1 MLKSK
6 SKTIVLAITVTMM
19 AVGLVIFPQESF
31 DASKGGLNMWWK
43 IVFPS
48 LLPFLIFSELL
59 ISFGVVKFIG
69 VILEPFM
76 RPLFRVPGVGGF
88 VWAMGLASGF
98 PAGAKFTVR
107 LRQEKQVSQIEA
119 ERLVCFTNSSNPLFL
134 FVAVAV
140 GFFHNPHLGIILA
153 LAHYLGNLCVGILM
167 RFYRRKE
174 EKGKLQPKSTAKLP
188 SIRQAFSQMHRT
200 RLKETRPFGTL
211 LGDAVLSSIQTLLM
225 IGGFIILFSVVN
237 RLLFHM
243 NITSL
248 LATGIG
254 GILHLMKFPDSLS
267 LPFISGMFEMTLGSK
282 LTSKIE
288 NATLLQQTIMT
299 SFILAF
305 NGFSIQAQVA
315 SIIATTDIRFMPF
328 FLARIAHGFF
338 AAIFTVILWE
348 PFYRGTDYNGNVIN
362 DFPVNGFTGERA
374 HSLYQYMLD
383 FGPLLTLAFLMIYI
397 ILFAKRLISDFHK

>member
-6 SKTIVLAITVTMM
+6 SKTVLLATSVTMM
-19 AVGLVIFPQESF
+19 AVGLIIFPQESF
-31 DASKGGLNMWWK
+31 EASKGGLNIWWT

-59 ISFGVVKFIG
+59 ISFGVVRFIG
-69 VILEPFM
+69 VMLEPFM

-107 LRQEKQVSQIEA
+107 LRQEEQLTRIEA

-153 LAHYLGNLCVGILM
+153 LSHYLGNICVGIIM
-167 RFYRRKE
+167 RFYRWKE
-174 EKGKLQPKSTAKLP
+174 EKSHAKVLTKLP

-200 RLKETRPFGTL
+200 RIKETRPFGSL

-237 RLLFHM
+237 KLLFHM
-243 NITSL
+243 NITGL
-248 LATGIG
+248 LASGVG
-254 GILHLMKFPDSLS
+254 GILHIFNFPDSLS

-282 LTSKIE
+282 LTSTVE
-288 NATLLQQTIMT
+288 EATLFQQTVMT

-315 SIIATTDIRFMPF
+315 SIIAATDIRFTPF
-328 FLARIAHGFF
+328 FLARIAHGLL
-338 AAIFTVILWE
+338 ASIITILLWE
-348 PFYRGTDYNGNVIN
+348 PFYKGKMYSGNPIN
-362 DFPVNGFTGERA
+362 AFPVSGSGEHA
-374 HSLYQYMLD
+374 NSLYQSMLD
-383 FGPLLTLAFLMIYI
+383 IGPILTLVFLILYI
-397 ILFAKRLISDFHK
+397 IIFTKRLFKGLS

>member
-6 SKTIVLAITVTMM
+6 SKTVLLATSVTMM
-19 AVGLVIFPQESF
+19 AVGLIIFPQESF
-31 DASKGGLNMWWK
+31 EASKGGLNIWWT

-59 ISFGVVKFIG
+59 ISFGVVRFIG
-69 VILEPFM
+69 VMLEPFM

-107 LRQEKQVSQIEA
+107 LRQEEQLTRIEA

-153 LAHYLGNLCVGILM
+153 LSHYLGNICVGIIM
-167 RFYRRKE
+167 RFYRWKE
-174 EKGKLQPKSTAKLP
+174 EKSHAKVMTKLP
-188 SIRQAFSQMHRT
+188 SIRQAFGQMHRT
-200 RLKETRPFGTL
+200 RIKETRPFGSL

-237 RLLFHM
+237 KLLFHM
-243 NITSL
+243 NITGL
-248 LATGIG
+248 LASGVG
-254 GILHLMKFPDSLS
+254 GILHIFSFPDSLS

-282 LTSKIE
+282 LTSTVE
-288 NATLLQQTIMT
+288 EATLFQQTVMT

-315 SIIATTDIRFMPF
+315 SIIAATDIRFTPF
-328 FLARIAHGFF
+328 FLARIAHGLL
-338 AAIFTVILWE
+338 ASIITILLWE
-348 PFYRGTDYNGNVIN
+348 PFYKGKMYSGSPIN
-362 DFPVNGFTGERA
+362 AFPVSGSGEHA
-374 HSLYQYMLD
+374 NSLYQSMLD
-383 FGPLLTLAFLMIYI
+383 IGPILTLVFLILYI
-397 ILFAKRLISDFHK
+397 IIFTKRLFKGLS

>member
-6 SKTIVLAITVTMM
+6 SKTVLLATSVTMM
-19 AVGLVIFPQESF
+19 AVGLIIFPQESF
-31 DASKGGLNMWWK
+31 EASKGGLNIWWT

-59 ISFGVVKFIG
+59 ISFGVVRFIG
-69 VILEPFM
+69 VMLEPFM

-98 PAGAKFTVR
+98 PAGAKYTVR
-107 LRQEKQVSQIEA
+107 LRQEEQLTRIEA

-153 LAHYLGNLCVGILM
+153 LSHYLGNICVGIIM
-167 RFYRRKE
+167 RFYRWKE
-174 EKGKLQPKSTAKLP
+174 EKSHAKVLTKLP

-200 RLKETRPFGTL
+200 RIKETRPFGSL

-237 RLLFHM
+237 KLLFHM
-243 NITSL
+243 NITGL
-248 LATGIG
+248 LASGVG
-254 GILHLMKFPDSLS
+254 GILHIFNFPDSLS

-282 LTSKIE
+282 LTSTVE
-288 NATLLQQTIMT
+288 EATLFQQTVMT

-315 SIIATTDIRFMPF
+315 SIIAATDIRFTPF
-328 FLARIAHGFF
+328 FLARIAHGLL
-338 AAIFTVILWE
+338 ASIITVLLWE
-348 PFYRGTDYNGNVIN
+348 PFYKGKMYSGSPIN
-362 DFPVNGFTGERA
+362 AFPVSGSGEHA
-374 HSLYQYMLD
+374 NSLYQSMLD
-383 FGPLLTLAFLMIYI
+383 IGPILTLAFLILYI
-397 ILFAKRLISDFHK
+397 IIFTKRLFKGLS

>member
-6 SKTIVLAITVTMM
+6 SKTVLLATSVTMM
-19 AVGLVIFPQESF
+19 AVGLIIFPQESF
-31 DASKGGLNMWWK
+31 EASKGGLNIWWT

-59 ISFGVVKFIG
+59 ISFGVVRFIG

-107 LRQEKQVSQIEA
+107 LRQEEQLTRIEA

-153 LAHYLGNLCVGILM
+153 LSHYLGNFCVGIIM
-167 RFYRRKE
+167 RFYRWKE
-174 EKGKLQPKSTAKLP
+174 EKYHSKVLNKLP

-200 RLKETRPFGTL
+200 RIKETRPFGSL

-237 RLLFHM
+237 KLLFHM
-243 NITSL
+243 NITGL
-248 LATGIG
+248 LASGVG
-254 GILHLMKFPDSLS
+254 GILHIFNFPDSLS

-282 LTSKIE
+282 LTSTVE
-288 NATLLQQTIMT
+288 EATLFQQTVMT

-315 SIIATTDIRFMPF
+315 SIIAATDIRFTPF
-328 FLARIAHGFF
+328 FLARIAHGLL
-338 AAIFTVILWE
+338 ASIITVLLWE
-348 PFYRGTDYNGNVIN
+348 PFYKGKMYSGSPIN
-362 DFPVNGFTGERA
+362 AFPVSGSGEHA
-374 HSLYQYMLD
+374 NSLYQSMLD
-383 FGPLLTLAFLMIYI
+383 IGPILTLVFLILYI
-397 ILFAKRLISDFHK
+397 IIFTKRLFKGLS

>member
-6 SKTIVLAITVTMM
+6 SKTVLLATSVTMM
-19 AVGLVIFPQESF
+19 AVGLIIFPQESF
-31 DASKGGLNMWWK
+31 EASKGGLNIWWT

-59 ISFGVVKFIG
+59 ISFGVVRFIG
-69 VILEPFM
+69 VMLEPFM

-98 PAGAKFTVR
+98 PAGARFTVR
-107 LRQEKQVSQIEA
+107 LRQEEQLTRIEA

-153 LAHYLGNLCVGILM
+153 LSHYLGNICVGIIM
-167 RFYRRKE
+167 RFYRWKE
-174 EKGKLQPKSTAKLP
+174 EKSHAKVMTKLP

-200 RLKETRPFGTL
+200 RIKETRPFGSL

-237 RLLFHM
+237 KLLFHM
-243 NITSL
+243 NITGL
-248 LATGIG
+248 LASGVG
-254 GILHLMKFPDSLS
+254 GILHIFNFPDSLS

-282 LTSKIE
+282 LTSTVE
-288 NATLLQQTIMT
+288 EATLFQQTVMT

-315 SIIATTDIRFMPF
+315 SIIAATDIRFTPF
-328 FLARIAHGFF
+328 FLARIAHGIL
-338 AAIFTVILWE
+338 ASIITILLWE
-348 PFYRGTDYNGNVIN
+348 PFYKGKMYSGSPIN
-362 DFPVNGFTGERA
+362 AFPVSGSGEHA
-374 HSLYQYMLD
+374 NSLYQSMLD
-383 FGPLLTLAFLMIYI
+383 IGPILTLVFLILYI
-397 ILFAKRLISDFHK
+397 IIFTKRLFKGLS

>member
-6 SKTIVLAITVTMM
+6 SKTVILAFTVTMM
-19 AVGLVIFPQESF
+19 TIGLIIFPQESF
-31 DASKGGLNMWWK
+31 EASKGGLNMWWK

-59 ISFGVVKFIG
+59 ISFGVVRFIG

-107 LRQEKQVSQIEA
+107 LRQEKQVTRIEA

-134 FVAVAV
+134 FVAVSV
-140 GFFHNPHLGIILA
+140 GFFHNPQLGIILA
-153 LAHYLGNLCVGILM
+153 LSHYLGTFCVGILM
-167 RFYRRKE
+167 RFYRWKE
-174 EKGKLQPKSTAKLP
+174 EKSQSKVITKLP

-200 RLKETRPFGTL
+200 RLKETRPFGSL

-237 RLLFHM
+237 KLLFHM
-243 NITSL
+243 NITGL
-248 LATGIG
+248 LASWVG
-254 GILHLMKFPDSLS
+254 GVLHIMNFPDSLS
-267 LPFISGMFEMTLGSK
+267 LPFISGLFEMTLGSK
-282 LTSKIE
+282 LTSSVE
-288 NATLLQQTIMT
+288 NATLLQQTVMT

-315 SIIATTDIRFMPF
+315 SIIAPTDIRFMPF
-328 FLARIAHGFF
+328 FLARIAHGFL
-338 AAIFTVILWE
+338 ASIFTVLLWE
-348 PFYRGTDYNGNVIN
+348 PFYKGNNYSGNPFNV
-362 DFPVNGFTGERA
+362 FPVSGSTGERA
-374 HSLYQYMLD
+374 SSLYQNMLD
-383 FGPLLTLAFLMIYI
+383 FGPLLTLAFLTLYIMI
-397 ILFAKRLISDFHK
+397 FAKRLFKGLS

>member
-1 MLKSK
+1 M
-6 SKTIVLAITVTMM
+6 
-19 AVGLVIFPQESF
+19 
-31 DASKGGLNMWWK
+31 
-43 IVFPS
+43 
-48 LLPFLIFSELL
+48 
-59 ISFGVVKFIG
+59 
-69 VILEPFM
+69 LEPFM

-107 LRQEKQVSQIEA
+107 LRQEEQLTRIEA

-153 LAHYLGNLCVGILM
+153 LSHYLGNICVGIIM
-167 RFYRRKE
+167 RFYRWKE
-174 EKGKLQPKSTAKLP
+174 EKSHAKALTKLP

-200 RLKETRPFGTL
+200 RIKETRPFGSL

-237 RLLFHM
+237 KLLFHM
-243 NITSL
+243 NITGL
-248 LATGIG
+248 LASGVG
-254 GILHLMKFPDSLS
+254 GILHIFNFPDSLS

-282 LTSKIE
+282 LTSTVE
-288 NATLLQQTIMT
+288 EATLFQQTVMT

-315 SIIATTDIRFMPF
+315 SIIAATDIRFTPF
-328 FLARIAHGFF
+328 FLARIAHGLL
-338 AAIFTVILWE
+338 ASIITVLLWE
-348 PFYRGTDYNGNVIN
+348 PFYTGKMYSGSPIN
-362 DFPVNGFTGERA
+362 AFPVSGSGDHAN
-374 HSLYQYMLD
+374 SLYQSMLD
-383 FGPLLTLAFLMIYI
+383 IGPILTLVFLILYI
-397 ILFAKRLISDFHK
+397 IIFTKRLFKGLS

>member
-6 SKTIVLAITVTMM
+6 SKTVLLATSVTMM
-19 AVGLVIFPQESF
+19 AVGLIIFPQESF
-31 DASKGGLNMWWK
+31 EASKGGLNIWWT

-59 ISFGVVKFIG
+59 ISFGVVRFIG
-69 VILEPFM
+69 VMLEPFM

-107 LRQEKQVSQIEA
+107 LRQEEQLTRIEA

-153 LAHYLGNLCVGILM
+153 LSHYLGNICVGIIM
-167 RFYRRKE
+167 RFYRWKE
-174 EKGKLQPKSTAKLP
+174 EKSHAKIMTKLP
-188 SIRQAFSQMHRT
+188 SIRQAFGQMHRT
-200 RLKETRPFGTL
+200 RIKETRPFGSL

-237 RLLFHM
+237 KLLFHM
-243 NITSL
+243 NITGL
-248 LATGIG
+248 LASGVG
-254 GILHLMKFPDSLS
+254 GILHIFNFPDSLS

-282 LTSKIE
+282 LTSTVE
-288 NATLLQQTIMT
+288 EATLFQQTVMT

-315 SIIATTDIRFMPF
+315 SIIAATDIRFTPF
-328 FLARIAHGFF
+328 FLARIAHGLL
-338 AAIFTVILWE
+338 ASIITILLWE
-348 PFYRGTDYNGNVIN
+348 PFYKGKMYSGSPIN
-362 DFPVNGFTGERA
+362 AFPVSGSGEHA
-374 HSLYQYMLD
+374 NSLYQSMLD
-383 FGPLLTLAFLMIYI
+383 IGPILTLVFLILYI
-397 ILFAKRLISDFHK
+397 IIFTKRLFKGLS

>member
-6 SKTIVLAITVTMM
+6 SKTVLLATSVTMM
-19 AVGLVIFPQESF
+19 AVGLIIFPQESF
-31 DASKGGLNMWWK
+31 EASKGGLNIWWT

-48 LLPFLIFSELL
+48 LLPFLILSELL
-59 ISFGVVKFIG
+59 ISFGVVRFIG
-69 VILEPFM
+69 VMLEPFM

-107 LRQEKQVSQIEA
+107 LRQEEQLTRIEA

-153 LAHYLGNLCVGILM
+153 LSHYLGNFCVGIIM
-167 RFYRRKE
+167 RFYRWKE
-174 EKGKLQPKSTAKLP
+174 EKSHTNAMAKLP

-200 RLKETRPFGTL
+200 RIKETRPFGSL

-237 RLLFHM
+237 KLLFHM
-243 NITSL
+243 NITGL
-248 LATGIG
+248 LANVVG
-254 GILHLMKFPDSLS
+254 GILRIFNFPDSLS

-282 LTSKIE
+282 LTSTVE
-288 NATLLQQTIMT
+288 DATLFQQTAMT

-315 SIIATTDIRFMPF
+315 SIIAATDIRFTPY
-328 FLARIAHGFF
+328 FLARIAHGLL
-338 AAIFTVILWE
+338 ASIITILLWE
-348 PFYRGTDYNGNVIN
+348 PFYKGNMYSGSPIN
-362 DFPVNGFTGERA
+362 AFPVSGSGEHA
-374 HSLYQYMLD
+374 NSLYQNMLD
-383 FGPLLTLAFLMIYI
+383 FGPILTLVFLILYI
-397 ILFAKRLISDFHK
+397 IIFTKRLFKGLS

>member
-6 SKTIVLAITVTMM
+6 SKTVLLATSVTMM
-19 AVGLVIFPQESF
+19 AVGLIIFPQESF
-31 DASKGGLNMWWK
+31 EASKGGLNIWWT

-59 ISFGVVKFIG
+59 ISFGVVRFIG
-69 VILEPFM
+69 VMLEPFM

-107 LRQEKQVSQIEA
+107 LRQEEQLTRIEA

-153 LAHYLGNLCVGILM
+153 LSHYLGNICVGIIM
-167 RFYRRKE
+167 RFYRWKE
-174 EKGKLQPKSTAKLP
+174 EKSHAKELTKLP
-188 SIRQAFSQMHRT
+188 SIRQAFGQMHRT
-200 RLKETRPFGTL
+200 RIKETRPFGSL

-237 RLLFHM
+237 KLLFHM
-243 NITSL
+243 NITGL
-248 LATGIG
+248 LASGVG
-254 GILHLMKFPDSLS
+254 GILHIFNFPDSLS

-282 LTSKIE
+282 LTSTVE
-288 NATLLQQTIMT
+288 EATLFQQTVMT

-315 SIIATTDIRFMPF
+315 SIIAATDIRFTPF
-328 FLARIAHGFF
+328 FLARIAHGLL
-338 AAIFTVILWE
+338 ASIITVLLWE
-348 PFYRGTDYNGNVIN
+348 PFYKGKMYSGSPIN
-362 DFPVNGFTGERA
+362 AFPVSGSGEHA
-374 HSLYQYMLD
+374 NSLYQSMLD
-383 FGPLLTLAFLMIYI
+383 IGPILTLVFLILYI
-397 ILFAKRLISDFHK
+397 IIFTKRLFKGLS

>member
-6 SKTIVLAITVTMM
+6 SKTVLLALTVTMM
-19 AVGLVIFPQESF
+19 TIGLIIFPQESF
-31 DASKGGLNMWWK
+31 EASKGGLNMWWK

-107 LRQEKQVSQIEA
+107 LRQEKQVTRIEA

-140 GFFHNPHLGIILA
+140 GFFHNPQLGIILA
-153 LAHYLGNLCVGILM
+153 LSHYLGNFCVGILM
-167 RFYRRKE
+167 RFYRWKE
-174 EKGKLQPKSTAKLP
+174 EKSQSKGITKLP

-200 RLKETRPFGTL
+200 RLKETRPFGSL

-237 RLLFHM
+237 KLLFHM
-243 NITSL
+243 NITGL
-248 LATGIG
+248 LASWVG
-254 GILHLMKFPDSLS
+254 GILHIMNFPDSLS
-267 LPFISGMFEMTLGSK
+267 LPFISGLFEMTLGSK
-282 LTSKIE
+282 LTSSVE
-288 NATLLQQTIMT
+288 NASLLQQTVMT

-315 SIIATTDIRFMPF
+315 SIIAATDIRFMPF
-328 FLARIAHGFF
+328 FLARIAHGFL
-338 AAIFTVILWE
+338 ASIFTVLLWG
-348 PFYRGTDYNGNVIN
+348 PFYKGNN
-362 DFPVNGFTGERA
+362 YSGNPFNAFPVSGSTGERA
-374 HSLYQYMLD
+374 SSLYQNMLD
-383 FGPLLTLAFLMIYI
+383 FGPLLTLAFLTLYIMI
-397 ILFAKRLISDFHK
+397 FAKRLFKGLS

>member
-6 SKTIVLAITVTMM
+6 SKTVLLATSVTMM
-19 AVGLVIFPQESF
+19 AVGLIIFPQESF
-31 DASKGGLNMWWK
+31 EASKGGLNIWWT

-59 ISFGVVKFIG
+59 ISFGVVRFIG
-69 VILEPFM
+69 VMLEPFM

-98 PAGAKFTVR
+98 PAGAKYTVR
-107 LRQEKQVSQIEA
+107 LRQEEQLTRIEA

-153 LAHYLGNLCVGILM
+153 LSHYLGNICVGIIM
-167 RFYRRKE
+167 RFYRWKE
-174 EKGKLQPKSTAKLP
+174 EKSHAKVLTKLP

-200 RLKETRPFGTL
+200 RIKETRPFGSL

-237 RLLFHM
+237 KLLFHM
-243 NITSL
+243 NITGL
-248 LATGIG
+248 LASGVG
-254 GILHLMKFPDSLS
+254 GILHIFHFPDSLS

-282 LTSKIE
+282 LTSTVE
-288 NATLLQQTIMT
+288 EATLFQQTVMT

-315 SIIATTDIRFMPF
+315 SIIAATDIRFTPF
-328 FLARIAHGFF
+328 FLARIAHGLL
-338 AAIFTVILWE
+338 ASIITVLLWE
-348 PFYRGTDYNGNVIN
+348 PFYKGKMYSGSPIN
-362 DFPVNGFTGERA
+362 AFPVSGSGEHA
-374 HSLYQYMLD
+374 NSLYQSMLD
-383 FGPLLTLAFLMIYI
+383 IGPILTLVFLILYI
-397 ILFAKRLISDFHK
+397 IIFTKRLFKGLS

>member
-6 SKTIVLAITVTMM
+6 SKTVLLATSVTMM
-19 AVGLVIFPQESF
+19 AVGLIIFPQESF
-31 DASKGGLNMWWK
+31 EASKGGLNIWWT

-59 ISFGVVKFIG
+59 ISFGVVRFIG
-69 VILEPFM
+69 VMLEPFM

-107 LRQEKQVSQIEA
+107 LRQEEQLTRIEA

-153 LAHYLGNLCVGILM
+153 LSHYLGNICVGIIM
-167 RFYRRKE
+167 RFYRWKE
-174 EKGKLQPKSTAKLP
+174 EKSHAKVLTKLP

-200 RLKETRPFGTL
+200 RIKETRPFGSL

-237 RLLFHM
+237 KLLFHM
-243 NITSL
+243 NITGL
-248 LATGIG
+248 LASGVG
-254 GILHLMKFPDSLS
+254 GILHIFNFPDSLS

-282 LTSKIE
+282 LTSTVE
-288 NATLLQQTIMT
+288 EATLFQQTVMT

-315 SIIATTDIRFMPF
+315 SIIAATDIRFTPF
-328 FLARIAHGFF
+328 FLARIAHGLL
-338 AAIFTVILWE
+338 ASIITVLLWE
-348 PFYRGTDYNGNVIN
+348 PFYKGKMYSGSPIN
-362 DFPVNGFTGERA
+362 AFPVSGSGEHA
-374 HSLYQYMLD
+374 NSLYQSMLEI
-383 FGPLLTLAFLMIYI
+383 GPILTLVFLILYI
-397 ILFAKRLISDFHK
+397 IIFTKRLFKGLS

>member
-6 SKTIVLAITVTMM
+6 SKTVLLATSVTMM
-19 AVGLVIFPQESF
+19 AVGLIIFPQESF
-31 DASKGGLNMWWK
+31 EASKGGLNIWWT

-59 ISFGVVKFIG
+59 ISFGVVRFIG
-69 VILEPFM
+69 VMLEPFM

-98 PAGAKFTVR
+98 PAGAKYTVR
-107 LRQEKQVSQIEA
+107 LRQEEQLTRIEA

-153 LAHYLGNLCVGILM
+153 LSHYLGNICVGIIM
-167 RFYRRKE
+167 RFYRWKE
-174 EKGKLQPKSTAKLP
+174 EKSHAKVLTKLP

-200 RLKETRPFGTL
+200 RIKETRPFGSL

-237 RLLFHM
+237 KLLFHM
-243 NITSL
+243 NITGL
-248 LATGIG
+248 LASGVG
-254 GILHLMKFPDSLS
+254 GILHIFNFPDSLS

-282 LTSKIE
+282 LTSTVE
-288 NATLLQQTIMT
+288 EATLFQQTVMT

-315 SIIATTDIRFMPF
+315 SIIAATDIRFTPF
-328 FLARIAHGFF
+328 FLARIAHGLL
-338 AAIFTVILWE
+338 ASIITVLLWE
-348 PFYRGTDYNGNVIN
+348 PFYKGKMYSGSPIN
-362 DFPVNGFTGERA
+362 AFPVSGSAEHAN
-374 HSLYQYMLD
+374 SLYQSMLD
-383 FGPLLTLAFLMIYI
+383 IGPILTLVFLILYI
-397 ILFAKRLISDFHK
+397 IIFTKRLFKDLS

>member
-6 SKTIVLAITVTMM
+6 SKTVLLATSVTMM
-19 AVGLVIFPQESF
+19 AVGLIIFPQESF
-31 DASKGGLNMWWK
+31 EASKSGLNMWWK

-59 ISFGVVKFIG
+59 ISFGVVRFIG

-107 LRQEKQVSQIEA
+107 LRQEEQLTRIEA

-153 LAHYLGNLCVGILM
+153 LSHYLGNFCVGIIM
-167 RFYRRKE
+167 RFYRWKE
-174 EKGKLQPKSTAKLP
+174 EKSPTEVMNKLP

-200 RLKETRPFGTL
+200 RIKETRPFGSL
-211 LGDAVLSSIQTLLM
+211 LGDAVISSIQTLLM

-237 RLLFHM
+237 KLLFHM
-243 NITSL
+243 NITGL
-248 LATGIG
+248 LASLVA
-254 GILHLMKFPDSLS
+254 GILHIFNFPDSLS

-282 LTSKIE
+282 LTSSVE
-288 NATLLQQTIMT
+288 NANLFQQTVMT

-315 SIIATTDIRFMPF
+315 SIIAATDIRFTPF
-328 FLARIAHGFF
+328 FLARIAHGLL
-338 AAIFTVILWE
+338 ASIITVLLWE
-348 PFYRGTDYNGNVIN
+348 PFYNDNRYSGNPIHA
-362 DFPVNGFTGERA
+362 FPVSGSGDHA
-374 HSLYQYMLD
+374 HSLYQNMLD
-383 FGPLLTLAFLMIYI
+383 FGPILTLAFLILYI
-397 ILFAKRLISDFHK
+397 IIFTRRLFKGLS

>member
-1 MLKSK
+1 LLKSK
-6 SKTIVLAITVTMM
+6 SKTVLLATSVTMM
-19 AVGLVIFPQESF
+19 AVGLIIFPQESF
-31 DASKGGLNMWWK
+31 EASKGGLNIWWT

-59 ISFGVVKFIG
+59 ISFGVVRFIG
-69 VILEPFM
+69 VMLEPFM

-107 LRQEKQVSQIEA
+107 LRQEEQLTRIEA

-153 LAHYLGNLCVGILM
+153 LSHYLGNFCVGIIM
-167 RFYRRKE
+167 RFYRWKE
-174 EKGKLQPKSTAKLP
+174 EKNQSKVMTKLP

-200 RLKETRPFGTL
+200 RIKETRPFGSL

-237 RLLFHM
+237 KLLFHM
-243 NITSL
+243 NITGL
-248 LATGIG
+248 LASGVG
-254 GILHLMKFPDSLS
+254 GILHIFNFPDSLS

-282 LTSKIE
+282 LTSTVE
-288 NATLLQQTIMT
+288 EATLFQQTVMT

-315 SIIATTDIRFMPF
+315 SIIAATDIRFTPF
-328 FLARIAHGFF
+328 FLARIAHGLL
-338 AAIFTVILWE
+338 ASIITVLLWE
-348 PFYRGTDYNGNVIN
+348 PFYKGKMYSGSPIN
-362 DFPVNGFTGERA
+362 AFPVSGTGEHA
-374 HSLYQYMLD
+374 NSLYQSMLD
-383 FGPLLTLAFLMIYI
+383 IGPVLTLMFLILYI
-397 ILFAKRLISDFHK
+397 IIFTKRLFKGLS

>member
-6 SKTIVLAITVTMM
+6 SKTVLLALTVTMM
-19 AVGLVIFPQESF
+19 TIGLIIFPQESF
-31 DASKGGLNMWWK
+31 EASKGGLNMWWK

-59 ISFGVVKFIG
+59 ISFGVVRFIG

-107 LRQEKQVSQIEA
+107 LRQEKQVTRIEA

-140 GFFHNPHLGIILA
+140 GFFHNPQLGIILA
-153 LAHYLGNLCVGILM
+153 LSHYLGNFCVGILM
-167 RFYRRKE
+167 RFYRWKE
-174 EKGKLQPKSTAKLP
+174 EKSQSKGITKLP

-200 RLKETRPFGTL
+200 RLKETRPFGSL

-237 RLLFHM
+237 KLLFHM
-243 NITSL
+243 NITGL
-248 LATGIG
+248 LASWVG
-254 GILHLMKFPDSLS
+254 GILHIMNFPDSLS
-267 LPFISGMFEMTLGSK
+267 LPFISGLFEMTLGSK
-282 LTSKIE
+282 LTSSVE
-288 NATLLQQTIMT
+288 NASLLQQTVMT

-315 SIIATTDIRFMPF
+315 SIIAASDIRFMPF
-328 FLARIAHGFF
+328 FLARIAHGFL
-338 AAIFTVILWE
+338 ASIFTVLLWG
-348 PFYRGTDYNGNVIN
+348 PFYKGNN
-362 DFPVNGFTGERA
+362 YSGNPFNAFPVSGSTGERA
-374 HSLYQYMLD
+374 SSLYQNMLD
-383 FGPLLTLAFLMIYI
+383 FGPLLTLAFLTLYIMI
-397 ILFAKRLISDFHK
+397 FAKRLFKGLS

>member
-6 SKTIVLAITVTMM
+6 SKTVLLALTVTMM
-19 AVGLVIFPQESF
+19 TIGLIIFPQESF
-31 DASKGGLNMWWK
+31 EASKGGLNMWWK

-59 ISFGVVKFIG
+59 ISFGVVRFIG

-107 LRQEKQVSQIEA
+107 LRQEKQVTRIEA

-140 GFFHNPHLGIILA
+140 GFFHNPQLGIILA
-153 LAHYLGNLCVGILM
+153 LSHYLGNFCVGILM
-167 RFYRRKE
+167 RFYRWKE
-174 EKGKLQPKSTAKLP
+174 EKSQSKGITKLP

-200 RLKETRPFGTL
+200 RLKETRPFGSL

-237 RLLFHM
+237 KLLFHM
-243 NITSL
+243 NITGL
-248 LATGIG
+248 LASWVG
-254 GILHLMKFPDSLS
+254 GILHIMNFPDSLS
-267 LPFISGMFEMTLGSK
+267 LPFISGLFEMTLGSK
-282 LTSKIE
+282 LTSSVE
-288 NATLLQQTIMT
+288 NASLLQQTVMT

-315 SIIATTDIRFMPF
+315 SIIAASDIRFMPF
-328 FLARIAHGFF
+328 FLARIAHGFL
-338 AAIFTVILWE
+338 ASIFTVLLWG
-348 PFYRGTDYNGNVIN
+348 PFYKGNN
-362 DFPVNGFTGERA
+362 YSGNPFNAFPVSGSTGERA
-374 HSLYQYMLD
+374 STLYQNMLD
-383 FGPLLTLAFLMIYI
+383 FGPLLTLAFLTLYIMI
-397 ILFAKRLISDFHK
+397 FAKRLFKGLS

>member
-6 SKTIVLAITVTMM
+6 SKTVLLATSVTMM
-19 AVGLVIFPQESF
+19 AVGLIIFPQESF
-31 DASKGGLNMWWK
+31 EASKGGLNIWWT

-59 ISFGVVKFIG
+59 ISFGVVRFIG
-69 VILEPFM
+69 VMLEPFM

-98 PAGAKFTVR
+98 PAGARFTVR
-107 LRQEKQVSQIEA
+107 LRQEEQLTRIEA

-153 LAHYLGNLCVGILM
+153 LSHYLGNICVGIIM
-167 RFYRRKE
+167 RFYRWKE
-174 EKGKLQPKSTAKLP
+174 EKSHAKVMTKLP

-200 RLKETRPFGTL
+200 RIKETRPFGSL

-237 RLLFHM
+237 KLLFHM
-243 NITSL
+243 NITGL
-248 LATGIG
+248 LASGVG
-254 GILHLMKFPDSLS
+254 GILHIFNFPDSLS

-282 LTSKIE
+282 LTSTVE
-288 NATLLQQTIMT
+288 EATLFQQTVMT

-315 SIIATTDIRFMPF
+315 SIIAATDIRFTPF
-328 FLARIAHGFF
+328 FLARIAHGIL
-338 AAIFTVILWE
+338 ASIITILLWE
-348 PFYRGTDYNGNVIN
+348 PFYKGKMYSGSPIN
-362 DFPVNGFTGERA
+362 AFPVSGSGDHAN
-374 HSLYQYMLD
+374 SLYQSMLD
-383 FGPLLTLAFLMIYI
+383 IGPILTLVFLILYI
-397 ILFAKRLISDFHK
+397 IIFTKRLFKGLS

>member
-6 SKTIVLAITVTMM
+6 SKTVLLATSVTMM
-19 AVGLVIFPQESF
+19 AVGLIIFPQESF
-31 DASKGGLNMWWK
+31 EASKSGLNIWWT

-59 ISFGVVKFIG
+59 ISFGVVRFIG
-69 VILEPFM
+69 VMLEPFM

-107 LRQEKQVSQIEA
+107 LRQEEQLTRIEA

-153 LAHYLGNLCVGILM
+153 LSHYLGNFCVGIIM
-167 RFYRRKE
+167 RFYRWKE
-174 EKGKLQPKSTAKLP
+174 EKSHTKVMTKLP
-188 SIRQAFSQMHRT
+188 SITQAFSQMHRT
-200 RLKETRPFGTL
+200 RIKETRPFGSL

-237 RLLFHM
+237 KLLFHM
-243 NITSL
+243 NITGL
-248 LATGIG
+248 LASGVG
-254 GILHLMKFPDSLS
+254 GILHIFNFPDSLS

-282 LTSKIE
+282 LTSTVE
-288 NATLLQQTIMT
+288 DATLFQQTVMT

-315 SIIATTDIRFMPF
+315 SIIAATDIRFTPF
-328 FLARIAHGFF
+328 FLARIAHGLLASF
-338 AAIFTVILWE
+338 ITILFWE
-348 PFYRGTDYNGNVIN
+348 PFYKGNMYSGSPIN
-362 DFPVNGFTGERA
+362 AFPVSGSGE
-374 HSLYQYMLD
+374 HVNSLYQNMLD
-383 FGPLLTLAFLMIYI
+383 FGPILTLLFLILYI
-397 ILFAKRLISDFHK
+397 IIFTKRLFKGLS

>member
-6 SKTIVLAITVTMM
+6 SKTVLLATSVTMM
-19 AVGLVIFPQESF
+19 AVGLIIFPQESF
-31 DASKGGLNMWWK
+31 EASKGGLNIWWT

-59 ISFGVVKFIG
+59 ISFGVVRFIG
-69 VILEPFM
+69 VMLEPFM

-98 PAGAKFTVR
+98 PAGAKYTVR
-107 LRQEKQVSQIEA
+107 LRQEEQLTRIEA

-153 LAHYLGNLCVGILM
+153 LSHYLGNICVGIIM
-167 RFYRRKE
+167 RFYRWKE
-174 EKGKLQPKSTAKLP
+174 EKSHAKVLTKLP
-188 SIRQAFSQMHRT
+188 SIRQAFSQMHQT
-200 RLKETRPFGTL
+200 RIKETRPFGSL

-237 RLLFHM
+237 KLLFHM
-243 NITSL
+243 NITGL
-248 LATGIG
+248 LASGVG
-254 GILHLMKFPDSLS
+254 GILHIFNFPDSLS

-282 LTSKIE
+282 LTSTVE
-288 NATLLQQTIMT
+288 EATLFQQTVMT

-315 SIIATTDIRFMPF
+315 SIIAATDIRFTPF
-328 FLARIAHGFF
+328 FLARIAHGLL
-338 AAIFTVILWE
+338 ASIITVLLWE
-348 PFYRGTDYNGNVIN
+348 PFYKGKMYSGSPIN
-362 DFPVNGFTGERA
+362 AFPVSGSGEHA
-374 HSLYQYMLD
+374 NSLYQSMLD
-383 FGPLLTLAFLMIYI
+383 IGPILTLVFLILYI
-397 ILFAKRLISDFHK
+397 IIFTKRLFKGLS

>member
-6 SKTIVLAITVTMM
+6 SKTVLLATSVTMM
-19 AVGLVIFPQESF
+19 AVGLIIFPQESF
-31 DASKGGLNMWWK
+31 EASKGGLNIWWT

-59 ISFGVVKFIG
+59 ISFGVVRFIG
-69 VILEPFM
+69 VMLEPFM

-107 LRQEKQVSQIEA
+107 LRQEEQLTRIEA

-153 LAHYLGNLCVGILM
+153 LSHYLGNICVGIIM
-167 RFYRRKE
+167 RFYRWKE
-174 EKGKLQPKSTAKLP
+174 EKSHAKVMTKLP
-188 SIRQAFSQMHRT
+188 SIRQAFGQMHRT
-200 RLKETRPFGTL
+200 RIKETRPFGSL

-237 RLLFHM
+237 KLLFHM
-243 NITSL
+243 NITGL
-248 LATGIG
+248 LASGVG
-254 GILHLMKFPDSLS
+254 GILHIFNFPDSLS

-282 LTSKIE
+282 LTSTVE
-288 NATLLQQTIMT
+288 EATLFQQTVMT

-315 SIIATTDIRFMPF
+315 SIIAATDIRFTPF
-328 FLARIAHGFF
+328 FLARIAHGLL
-338 AAIFTVILWE
+338 ASIITILLWE
-348 PFYRGTDYNGNVIN
+348 PFYKGKMYSGSPIDA
-362 DFPVNGFTGERA
+362 FPVSGSGEHA
-374 HSLYQYMLD
+374 NSLYQSMLD
-383 FGPLLTLAFLMIYI
+383 IGPILTLVFLILYI
-397 ILFAKRLISDFHK
+397 IIFTKRLFKGLS

>member
-1 MLKSK
+1 
-6 SKTIVLAITVTMM
+6 MM
-19 AVGLVIFPQESF
+19 AVGLIIFPQESF
-31 DASKGGLNMWWK
+31 EASKGGLNIWWT

-59 ISFGVVKFIG
+59 ISFGVVRFIG
-69 VILEPFM
+69 VMLEPFM

-107 LRQEKQVSQIEA
+107 LRQEEQLTRIEA

-153 LAHYLGNLCVGILM
+153 LSHYLGNICVGIIM
-167 RFYRRKE
+167 RFYRWKE
-174 EKGKLQPKSTAKLP
+174 EKSHAKVMTKLP

-200 RLKETRPFGTL
+200 RIKETRPFGSL

-237 RLLFHM
+237 KLLFHM
-243 NITSL
+243 NITGL
-248 LATGIG
+248 LASGVG
-254 GILHLMKFPDSLS
+254 GILHIFNFPDSLS

-282 LTSKIE
+282 LTSTVE
-288 NATLLQQTIMT
+288 EATLFQQTVMT

-315 SIIATTDIRFMPF
+315 SIIAATDIRFTPF
-328 FLARIAHGFF
+328 FLARIAHGLL
-338 AAIFTVILWE
+338 ASIITILLWE
-348 PFYRGTDYNGNVIN
+348 PFYKGKMYSGSPIN
-362 DFPVNGFTGERA
+362 AFPVSGSGEHA
-374 HSLYQYMLD
+374 NSLYQSMLD
-383 FGPLLTLAFLMIYI
+383 IGPILTLVFLILYI
-397 ILFAKRLISDFHK
+397 IIFTKRLFKGLS

>member
-6 SKTIVLAITVTMM
+6 SKTVLLATSVTMM
-19 AVGLVIFPQESF
+19 AVGLIIFPQESF
-31 DASKGGLNMWWK
+31 EASKGGLNIWWT

-59 ISFGVVKFIG
+59 ISFGVVRFIG
-69 VILEPFM
+69 VMLEPFM

-107 LRQEKQVSQIEA
+107 LRQEEQLTRIEA

-153 LAHYLGNLCVGILM
+153 LSHYLGNICVGIIM
-167 RFYRRKE
+167 RFYRWKE
-174 EKGKLQPKSTAKLP
+174 EKSHAKVMTKLP
-188 SIRQAFSQMHRT
+188 SIRQAFGQMHRT
-200 RLKETRPFGTL
+200 RLKETRPFGSL

-237 RLLFHM
+237 KLLFHM
-243 NITSL
+243 NITGL
-248 LATGIG
+248 LASGVG
-254 GILHLMKFPDSLS
+254 GILHIFSFPDSLS

-282 LTSKIE
+282 LTSTVE
-288 NATLLQQTIMT
+288 EATLFQQTVMT

-315 SIIATTDIRFMPF
+315 SIIAATDIRFTPF
-328 FLARIAHGFF
+328 FLARIAHGLL
-338 AAIFTVILWE
+338 ASIITILLWE
-348 PFYRGTDYNGNVIN
+348 PFYKGKMYSGSPIN
-362 DFPVNGFTGERA
+362 AFPVSGSGEHA
-374 HSLYQYMLD
+374 NSLYQSMLD
-383 FGPLLTLAFLMIYI
+383 IGPILTLVFLILYI
-397 ILFAKRLISDFHK
+397 IIFTKRLFKSLS

>member
-6 SKTIVLAITVTMM
+6 SKTVLLATSVTMM
-19 AVGLVIFPQESF
+19 AVGLIIFPQESF
-31 DASKGGLNMWWK
+31 EASKGGLNIWWT

-59 ISFGVVKFIG
+59 ISFGVVRFIG
-69 VILEPFM
+69 VMLEPFM

-107 LRQEKQVSQIEA
+107 LRQEEQLTRIEA

-153 LAHYLGNLCVGILM
+153 LSHYLGNICVGIIM
-167 RFYRRKE
+167 RFYRWKE
-174 EKGKLQPKSTAKLP
+174 EKSHAKVLTKLP

-200 RLKETRPFGTL
+200 RIKETRPFGSL

-237 RLLFHM
+237 KLLFHM
-243 NITSL
+243 NITGL
-248 LATGIG
+248 LASGVG
-254 GILHLMKFPDSLS
+254 GILHIFNFPDSLS

-282 LTSKIE
+282 LTSTVE
-288 NATLLQQTIMT
+288 EATLFQQTVMT

-315 SIIATTDIRFMPF
+315 SIIAATDIRFTPF
-328 FLARIAHGFF
+328 FLARIAHGLL
-338 AAIFTVILWE
+338 ASIITILLWE
-348 PFYRGTDYNGNVIN
+348 PFYKGKMYSGSPIN
-362 DFPVNGFTGERA
+362 AFPVSGSGEHA
-374 HSLYQYMLD
+374 NSLYQSMLD
-383 FGPLLTLAFLMIYI
+383 IGPILTLVFLILYI
-397 ILFAKRLISDFHK
+397 IIFTKRLFKGLS

>member
-6 SKTIVLAITVTMM
+6 SKTVLLATSVTMM
-19 AVGLVIFPQESF
+19 AVGLIIFPQESF
-31 DASKGGLNMWWK
+31 EASKGGLNIWWT

-59 ISFGVVKFIG
+59 ISFGVVRFIG
-69 VILEPFM
+69 VMLEPFM

-107 LRQEKQVSQIEA
+107 LRQEEQLTRIEA

-153 LAHYLGNLCVGILM
+153 LSHYLGNICVGIIM
-167 RFYRRKE
+167 RFYRWKE
-174 EKGKLQPKSTAKLP
+174 EKSHAKVLTKLP

-200 RLKETRPFGTL
+200 RIKETRPFGSL

-237 RLLFHM
+237 KLLFHM
-243 NITSL
+243 NITGL
-248 LATGIG
+248 LASGVG
-254 GILHLMKFPDSLS
+254 GILHIFNFPDSLS

-282 LTSKIE
+282 LTSTVE
-288 NATLLQQTIMT
+288 EATLFQQTVMT

-315 SIIATTDIRFMPF
+315 SIIAATDIRFTPF
-328 FLARIAHGFF
+328 FLARIAHGLL
-338 AAIFTVILWE
+338 ASIITVLLWE
-348 PFYRGTDYNGNVIN
+348 PFYKGKMYSGSPIN
-362 DFPVNGFTGERA
+362 AFPVSGSGDHAN
-374 HSLYQYMLD
+374 SLYQSMLEI
-383 FGPLLTLAFLMIYI
+383 GPILTLVFLILYI
-397 ILFAKRLISDFHK
+397 IIFTKRLFKGLS

>member
-1 MLKSK
+1 
-6 SKTIVLAITVTMM
+6 MM
-19 AVGLVIFPQESF
+19 AVGLIIFPQESF
-31 DASKGGLNMWWK
+31 EASKGGLNIWWT

-59 ISFGVVKFIG
+59 ISFGVVRFIG
-69 VILEPFM
+69 VMLEPFM

-107 LRQEKQVSQIEA
+107 LRQEEQLTRIEA

-153 LAHYLGNLCVGILM
+153 LSHYLGNICVGIIM
-167 RFYRRKE
+167 RFYRWKE
-174 EKGKLQPKSTAKLP
+174 EKSHAKELTKLP

-200 RLKETRPFGTL
+200 RIKETRPFGSL

-237 RLLFHM
+237 KLLFHM
-243 NITSL
+243 NITGL
-248 LATGIG
+248 LASGVG
-254 GILHLMKFPDSLS
+254 GILHIFNFPDSLS

-282 LTSKIE
+282 LTSTVE
-288 NATLLQQTIMT
+288 EATLFQQTVMT

-315 SIIATTDIRFMPF
+315 SIIAATDIRFTPF
-328 FLARIAHGFF
+328 FLARIAHGLL
-338 AAIFTVILWE
+338 ASIITILLWE
-348 PFYRGTDYNGNVIN
+348 PFYKGKMYSGSPIN
-362 DFPVNGFTGERA
+362 AFPVSGSGEHA
-374 HSLYQYMLD
+374 NSLYQSMLD
-383 FGPLLTLAFLMIYI
+383 IGPILTLVFLILYI
-397 ILFAKRLISDFHK
+397 IIFTKRLFKGLS

>member
-6 SKTIVLAITVTMM
+6 SKTVLLATSVTMM
-19 AVGLVIFPQESF
+19 AVGLIIFPQESF
-31 DASKGGLNMWWK
+31 EASKGGLNIWWT

-59 ISFGVVKFIG
+59 ISFGVVRFIG
-69 VILEPFM
+69 VMLEPFM

-107 LRQEKQVSQIEA
+107 LRQEEQLTRIEA

-153 LAHYLGNLCVGILM
+153 LSHYLGNICVGIIM
-167 RFYRRKE
+167 RFYRWKE
-174 EKGKLQPKSTAKLP
+174 EKSHAKVLTKLP

-200 RLKETRPFGTL
+200 RIKETRPFGSL

-237 RLLFHM
+237 KLLFHM
-243 NITSL
+243 NITGL
-248 LATGIG
+248 LASGVG
-254 GILHLMKFPDSLS
+254 GILHIFNFPDSLS

-282 LTSKIE
+282 LTSTVE
-288 NATLLQQTIMT
+288 EATLFQQTVMT

-315 SIIATTDIRFMPF
+315 SIIAATDIRFTPF
-328 FLARIAHGFF
+328 FLARIAHGLL
-338 AAIFTVILWE
+338 ASTITVLLWE
-348 PFYRGTDYNGNVIN
+348 PFYKGKMYSGSPIN
-362 DFPVNGFTGERA
+362 AFPVSGSGEHA
-374 HSLYQYMLD
+374 NSLYQSMLD
-383 FGPLLTLAFLMIYI
+383 IGPILTLVFLILYI
-397 ILFAKRLISDFHK
+397 IIFTKRLFKGLS

>member
-6 SKTIVLAITVTMM
+6 LKTVLLATFVTMM
-19 AVGLVIFPQESF
+19 AAGLIIFPQESF
-31 DASKGGLNMWWK
+31 EASTGGLDMWWK

-59 ISFGVVKFIG
+59 ISFGVVRFIG
-69 VILEPFM
+69 VMLEPFM

-107 LRQEKQVSQIEA
+107 LRQEEQLTRIEA

-153 LAHYLGNLCVGILM
+153 LSHYLGNFCVGIIM

-174 EKGKLQPKSTAKLP
+174 EKTDLKSITKLP
-188 SIRQAFSQMHRT
+188 SLRQAFNQMHRT
-200 RLKETRPFGTL
+200 RIKETRPFGSL

-237 RLLFHM
+237 KLLFHM
-243 NITSL
+243 NITGL
-248 LATGIG
+248 LASIVS
-254 GILHLMKFPDSLS
+254 GILHIINFPESLS
-267 LPFISGMFEMTLGSK
+267 PPFISGMFEMTLGSK
-282 LTSKIE
+282 LTSAVE
-288 NATLLQQTIMT
+288 NASLFQQTVMT

-315 SIIATTDIRFMPF
+315 SFLASTDIRFLPF
-328 FLARIAHGFF
+328 FIARIAHGFL
-338 AAIFTVILWE
+338 ASIITVLLWV
-348 PFYRGTDYNGNVIN
+348 PFYSGNKDSGNPVHA
-362 DFPVNGFTGERA
+362 FPVGATGEQA
-374 HSLYQYMLD
+374 SSLYQHMID
-383 FGPLLTLAFLMIYI
+383 FGPFLTLMFLVLYI
-397 ILFAKRLISDFHK
+397 IIFAKRLFKGLS

>member
-6 SKTIVLAITVTMM
+6 SKTVLLATSVTMM
-19 AVGLVIFPQESF
+19 AVGLIIFPQESF
-31 DASKGGLNMWWK
+31 EASKGGLNIWWT

-59 ISFGVVKFIG
+59 ISFGVVRFIG
-69 VILEPFM
+69 VMLEPFM

-107 LRQEKQVSQIEA
+107 LRQEEQLTRIEA

-153 LAHYLGNLCVGILM
+153 LSHYLGNICVGIIM
-167 RFYRRKE
+167 RFYRWKE
-174 EKGKLQPKSTAKLP
+174 EKSHAKVMTKLP
-188 SIRQAFSQMHRT
+188 SIRQAFGQMHRT
-200 RLKETRPFGTL
+200 RIKETRPFGSL

-237 RLLFHM
+237 KLLFHM
-243 NITSL
+243 NITGL
-248 LATGIG
+248 LASGVG
-254 GILHLMKFPDSLS
+254 GILHIFNFPDSLS

-282 LTSKIE
+282 LTSTVE
-288 NATLLQQTIMT
+288 EATLFQQTVMT

-315 SIIATTDIRFMPF
+315 SIIAATDIRFTPF
-328 FLARIAHGFF
+328 FLARIAHGLL
-338 AAIFTVILWE
+338 ASIITILLWE
-348 PFYRGTDYNGNVIN
+348 PFYKGKMYSGSPIN
-362 DFPVNGFTGERA
+362 AFPVSGSGEHA
-374 HSLYQYMLD
+374 NSLYQSMLD
-383 FGPLLTLAFLMIYI
+383 IGPILTLVFLILYI
-397 ILFAKRLISDFHK
+397 IIFTKRLFKGIS

>member
-6 SKTIVLAITVTMM
+6 SKTILLAAFVTML
-19 AVGLVIFPQESF
+19 AVGLITFPQESF
-31 DASKGGLNMWWK
+31 EASTGGLNMWWK

-48 LLPFLIFSELL
+48 LLPFLILSELL

-69 VILEPFM
+69 VMLEPFM

-107 LRQEKQVSQIEA
+107 LRQEEQLTRIEA

-153 LAHYLGNLCVGILM
+153 LSHYLGNFCVGFIM

-174 EKGKLQPKSTAKLP
+174 EKSHPKSMTKLP
-188 SIRQAFSQMHRT
+188 SIRQAFSEMHRT
-200 RLKETRPFGTL
+200 RIKETRPFGSL

-237 RLLFHM
+237 KLLFHM
-243 NITSL
+243 NITVL
-248 LATGIG
+248 LATWVG
-254 GILHLMKFPDSLS
+254 GVLHIVHFPDSLS

-282 LTSKIE
+282 LTSAVG
-288 NATLLQQTIMT
+288 NASLFQQTVMT

-315 SIIATTDIRFMPF
+315 SIIASTDIRFLPF
-328 FLARIAHGFF
+328 FLARVAHGFL
-338 AAIFTVILWE
+338 ASMITVLLWV
-348 PFYRGTDYNGNVIN
+348 PFYRGNMDSGSPVHA
-362 DFPVNGFTGERA
+362 FPVSSTGEQA
-374 HSLYQYMLD
+374 SSLYQYMID
-383 FGPLLTLAFLMIYI
+383 FGPILTLLFLVLYI
-397 ILFAKRLISDFHK
+397 IIFTKRLFKGLS

>member
-6 SKTIVLAITVTMM
+6 SKTVLLATSVTMM
-19 AVGLVIFPQESF
+19 AVGLIIFPQESF
-31 DASKGGLNMWWK
+31 EASKGGLNIWWT

-59 ISFGVVKFIG
+59 ISFGVVRFIG
-69 VILEPFM
+69 VMLEPFM

-107 LRQEKQVSQIEA
+107 LRQEEQLTRIEA

-153 LAHYLGNLCVGILM
+153 LSHYLGNICVGIIM
-167 RFYRRKE
+167 RFYRWKE
-174 EKGKLQPKSTAKLP
+174 EKSHAKVLTKLP

-200 RLKETRPFGTL
+200 RIKETRPFGSL

-237 RLLFHM
+237 KLLFHM
-243 NITSL
+243 NITGL
-248 LATGIG
+248 LASGVA
-254 GILHLMKFPDSLS
+254 GILHIINFPDSLS

-282 LTSKIE
+282 LTSTVE
-288 NATLLQQTIMT
+288 EATLFQQTVMT

-315 SIIATTDIRFMPF
+315 SIIAATDIRFTPF
-328 FLARIAHGFF
+328 FLARIAHGIL
-338 AAIFTVILWE
+338 ASIITVLLWE
-348 PFYRGTDYNGNVIN
+348 PFYKGKMYSGSPIN
-362 DFPVNGFTGERA
+362 AFPVSGTGEHA
-374 HSLYQYMLD
+374 NSLYQSMLD
-383 FGPLLTLAFLMIYI
+383 IGPILTLVFLVLYI
-397 ILFAKRLISDFHK
+397 IIFTKRLFKGLS

>member
-6 SKTIVLAITVTMM
+6 SKTVLLATSVTMM
-19 AVGLVIFPQESF
+19 AVGLIIFPQESF
-31 DASKGGLNMWWK
+31 EASKGGLNIWWT

-59 ISFGVVKFIG
+59 ISFGVVRFIG
-69 VILEPFM
+69 VMLEPFM

-107 LRQEKQVSQIEA
+107 LRQEEQLTRIEA

-153 LAHYLGNLCVGILM
+153 LSHYLGNICVGIIM
-167 RFYRRKE
+167 RFYRWKE
-174 EKGKLQPKSTAKLP
+174 EKSHAKELTKLP

-200 RLKETRPFGTL
+200 RIKETRPFGSL

-237 RLLFHM
+237 KLLFHM
-243 NITSL
+243 NITGL
-248 LATGIG
+248 LASGVG
-254 GILHLMKFPDSLS
+254 GILHIFNFPDSLS

-282 LTSKIE
+282 LTSTVE
-288 NATLLQQTIMT
+288 EATLFQQTVMT

-315 SIIATTDIRFMPF
+315 SIIAATDIRFTPF
-328 FLARIAHGFF
+328 FLARIAHGLL
-338 AAIFTVILWE
+338 ASIITILLWE
-348 PFYRGTDYNGNVIN
+348 PFYKGKMYSGSPIN
-362 DFPVNGFTGERA
+362 AFPVSGSGEHA
-374 HSLYQYMLD
+374 NSLYQSMLD
-383 FGPLLTLAFLMIYI
+383 IGPILTLVFLILYI
-397 ILFAKRLISDFHK
+397 IIFTKRLFKGLS

>member
-1 MLKSK
+1 LLKSK
-6 SKTIVLAITVTMM
+6 SKTVLLATSVTMM
-19 AVGLVIFPQESF
+19 AVGLIIFPQESF
-31 DASKGGLNMWWK
+31 EASKGGLNMWWT

-59 ISFGVVKFIG
+59 ISFGVVRFIG
-69 VILEPFM
+69 VMLEPFM

-107 LRQEKQVSQIEA
+107 LRQEEQLTRIEA

-153 LAHYLGNLCVGILM
+153 LSHYLGNFCVGIIM
-167 RFYRRKE
+167 RFYRWKE
-174 EKGKLQPKSTAKLP
+174 EKSHIKVMTKLP

-200 RLKETRPFGTL
+200 RLKETRPFGSL
-211 LGDAVLSSIQTLLM
+211 LGDAVISSIQTLLM

-237 RLLFHM
+237 KLLFHL
-243 NITSL
+243 NITGL
-248 LATGIG
+248 LASGVG
-254 GILHLMKFPDSLS
+254 GILHILNFPDSLS

-282 LTSKIE
+282 LTSTVE
-288 NATLLQQTIMT
+288 DATLFQQTVMT

-315 SIIATTDIRFMPF
+315 SIIAATDIRFTPF
-328 FLARIAHGFF
+328 FLARIAHGLL
-338 AAIFTVILWE
+338 ASIITVLLWE
-348 PFYRGTDYNGNVIN
+348 PFYKGNRYSGSPIN
-362 DFPVNGFTGERA
+362 AFPVSGSGEHA
-374 HSLYQYMLD
+374 NSLYQNMLD
-383 FGPLLTLAFLMIYI
+383 FGPILTLVFLTLYI
-397 ILFAKRLISDFHK
+397 IIYTKRLFKSLS

>member
-6 SKTIVLAITVTMM
+6 SKTVLLALTVTMM
-19 AVGLVIFPQESF
+19 TIGLIIFPQESF
-31 DASKGGLNMWWK
+31 EASKGGLNMWWK

-59 ISFGVVKFIG
+59 ISFGVVRFIG

-107 LRQEKQVSQIEA
+107 LRQEKQVTRIEA

-140 GFFHNPHLGIILA
+140 GFFHNPQLGIILA
-153 LAHYLGNLCVGILM
+153 LSHYLGNFCVGILM
-167 RFYRRKE
+167 RFYRWKE
-174 EKGKLQPKSTAKLP
+174 EKSQSKGITKLP

-200 RLKETRPFGTL
+200 RLKETRPFGSL

-237 RLLFHM
+237 KLLFHM
-243 NITSL
+243 NITGL
-248 LATGIG
+248 LASWVG
-254 GILHLMKFPDSLS
+254 GILHIMNFPDSLS
-267 LPFISGMFEMTLGSK
+267 LPFISGLFEMTLGSK
-282 LTSKIE
+282 LTSSVE
-288 NATLLQQTIMT
+288 NASLLQQTIMT

-315 SIIATTDIRFMPF
+315 SIIAATDIRFMPF
-328 FLARIAHGFF
+328 FLARIAHGFL
-338 AAIFTVILWE
+338 ASIFTVLLWG
-348 PFYRGTDYNGNVIN
+348 PFYKGNN
-362 DFPVNGFTGERA
+362 YSGNPFNAFPVSGSTGERA
-374 HSLYQYMLD
+374 SSLYQNMLD
-383 FGPLLTLAFLMIYI
+383 FGPLLTLAFLTLYIMI
-397 ILFAKRLISDFHK
+397 FAKRLFKGLS

>member
-1 MLKSK
+1 
-6 SKTIVLAITVTMM
+6 MM
-19 AVGLVIFPQESF
+19 AVGLIIFPQESF
-31 DASKGGLNMWWK
+31 EASKGGLNIWWT

-59 ISFGVVKFIG
+59 ISFGVVRFIG
-69 VILEPFM
+69 VMLEPFM

-107 LRQEKQVSQIEA
+107 LRQEEQLTRIEA

-153 LAHYLGNLCVGILM
+153 LSHYLGNICVGIIM
-167 RFYRRKE
+167 RFYRWKE
-174 EKGKLQPKSTAKLP
+174 EKSHAKVLTKLP

-200 RLKETRPFGTL
+200 RIKETRPFGSL

-237 RLLFHM
+237 KLLFHM
-243 NITSL
+243 NITGL
-248 LATGIG
+248 LASGVG
-254 GILHLMKFPDSLS
+254 GILHIFNFPDSLS

-282 LTSKIE
+282 LTSTVE
-288 NATLLQQTIMT
+288 EATLFQQTVMT

-315 SIIATTDIRFMPF
+315 SIIAATDIRFTPF
-328 FLARIAHGFF
+328 FLARIAHGLL
-338 AAIFTVILWE
+338 ASIITILLWE
-348 PFYRGTDYNGNVIN
+348 PFYKGKMYSGSPIN
-362 DFPVNGFTGERA
+362 AFPVSGSGEHA
-374 HSLYQYMLD
+374 NSLYQSMLD
-383 FGPLLTLAFLMIYI
+383 IGPILTLVFLILYI
-397 ILFAKRLISDFHK
+397 IIFTKRLFKGLS

>member
-6 SKTIVLAITVTMM
+6 SKTVLLATSVTMM
-19 AVGLVIFPQESF
+19 AVGLIIFPQESF
-31 DASKGGLNMWWK
+31 EASKGGLNIWWT

-59 ISFGVVKFIG
+59 ISFGVVRFIG
-69 VILEPFM
+69 VMLEPFM

-107 LRQEKQVSQIEA
+107 LRQEEQLTRIEA

-153 LAHYLGNLCVGILM
+153 LSHYLGNICVGIIM
-167 RFYRRKE
+167 RFYRWKE
-174 EKGKLQPKSTAKLP
+174 EKSHAKVLTKLP

-200 RLKETRPFGTL
+200 RIKETRPFGSL

-237 RLLFHM
+237 KLLFHM
-243 NITSL
+243 NITGL
-248 LATGIG
+248 LASGVG
-254 GILHLMKFPDSLS
+254 GILHIFNFPDSLS

-282 LTSKIE
+282 LTSTVE
-288 NATLLQQTIMT
+288 EATLFQQTVMT

-315 SIIATTDIRFMPF
+315 SIIAATDIRFTPF
-328 FLARIAHGFF
+328 FLARIAHGLL
-338 AAIFTVILWE
+338 ASIITVLLWE
-348 PFYRGTDYNGNVIN
+348 PFYKGKMYSGSPIN
-362 DFPVNGFTGERA
+362 AFPVSGSGE
-374 HSLYQYMLD
+374 HVNSLYQSMLEI
-383 FGPLLTLAFLMIYI
+383 GPILTLVFLILYI
-397 ILFAKRLISDFHK
+397 IIFTKRLFKGLS

>member
-6 SKTIVLAITVTMM
+6 SKTILLATSVTMM
-19 AVGLVIFPQESF
+19 AVGLIIFPQESF
-31 DASKGGLNMWWK
+31 EASTGGLNMWWK

-69 VILEPFM
+69 VLLEPFM

-107 LRQEKQVSQIEA
+107 LRQEGQLTRIEA

-153 LAHYLGNLCVGILM
+153 LSHYLGNFCVGIIM

-174 EKGKLQPKSTAKLP
+174 EKSHTKAMPKVP
-188 SIRQAFSQMHRT
+188 SIRQAFSEMHRT
-200 RLKETRPFGTL
+200 RIKETRPFGSL

-237 RLLFHM
+237 KLLFHM
-243 NITSL
+243 NITGL
-248 LATGIG
+248 LASWVG
-254 GILHLMKFPDSLS
+254 GVLHIYNFPDSLS

-282 LTSKIE
+282 LTSAVE
-288 NATLLQQTIMT
+288 NASLFQQTVMT

-315 SIIATTDIRFMPF
+315 SIIASTDIRFLPF
-328 FLARIAHGFF
+328 FFARIAHGFL
-338 AAIFTVILWE
+338 ASMITVLLWV
-348 PFYRGTDYNGNVIN
+348 PFYKGNKGSGSTVQA
-362 DFPVNGFTGERA
+362 FPVSSTGEQA
-374 HSLYQYMLD
+374 GSLYQYMID
-383 FGPLLTLAFLMIYI
+383 FGPLLTLMFLILYI
-397 ILFAKRLISDFHK
+397 IIFTKRIFKGLP